1 MKQTKK
7 LVLAGGFFVLF
18 LAVLALLLLVETR
31 SAASARKEVSAP
43 GQSDRPV
50 IYPQRFEVQVLV
62 HGRPLEEY
70 HARNR
75 VYVEAQ
81 KGAEY
86 EIRIRNP
93 LPVRVAVALS
103 VDGLNSIDARR
114 TSAWNA
120 SKWVI
125 RPYET
130 LVVGGWQM
138 STERARRFYFT
149 IEGDSYAAKLGQAAH
164 VGIISAIFFRERS
177 LKPITVVPPPWP
189 RSDERSSKRSEA
201 PAAADEQRAGSQI
214 GTPKWP
220 DDDYAATGI
229 GRSVRNDVRWID
241 MELESR
247 AVGEVTIRYEYYDAL
262 VRLGIRPR
270 HPYPPYP
277 EPLPRR
283 EGATGFEDRRF
294 SPEP

>member
-1 MKQTKK
+1 MKLTKR
-7 LVLAGGFFVLF
+7 LIFAGGFLVLF
-18 LAVLALLLLVETR
+18 LAVVVLLLLVETR
-31 SAASARKEVSAP
+31 SAASAPREVSAS
-43 GQSDRPV
+43 GQTGRPE
-50 IYPQRFEVQVLV
+50 IYPQPFGVQVLV
-62 HGRPLEEY
+62 HGRPLEE
-70 HARNR
+70 HHVRNR

-149 IEGDSYAAKLGQAAH
+149 TEGDSYAAKLGQPAN
-164 VGIISAIFFRERS
+164 VGIISAVFFRERS
-177 LKPITVVPPPWP
+177 PKPITVVPPPWP

-201 PAAADEQRAGSQI
+201 PAASDEQRAGSQT
-214 GTPKWP
+214 GTPRWP

-270 HPYPPYP
+270 YPYPPYRD
-277 EPLPRR
+277 PLPRR